1 MTSPPSMTLHGNA
14 DASLLTSM
22 PGGGQGSAD
31 NTSKPPQY
39 KAEPIAPRLY
49 PDNID
54 YSTRRGVLPCKGIN
68 HMVLRPEPPPASA
81 GMMPIGG
88 NSRHGLPAMS
98 QTGPTNLPIMP
109 LSNPFNSQFNNPL
122 GTPA

>member
-1 MTSPPSMTLHGNA
+1 MSSAPAMTLHGNA
-14 DASLLTSM
+14 DASLLNSM
-22 PGGGQGSAD
+22 PGAGQGTD
-31 NTSKPPQY
+31 ENTSKPLQY